1 MKSRI
6 IQFVALCFIL
16 TNITVNAMAQD
27 QEKQKP
33 KLTAEQRADM
43 RVSHLKEKLNLT
55 PEQSSKMRELLLAQE
70 KIREAD
76 IKEVKESRQKM
87 IGEMENIL
95 TPQQMAKFKELQ
107 EKQKE
112 KMEAKFK
119 RKNGESPGQPEQEK

>member
-43 RVSHLKEKLNLT
+43 RVSHLKEKLKGN
-55 PEQSSKMRELLLAQE
+55 K
-70 KIREAD
+70 K
-76 IKEVKESRQKM
+76 
-87 IGEMENIL
+87 
-95 TPQQMAKFKELQ
+95 
-107 EKQKE
+107 
-112 KMEAKFK
+112 
-119 RKNGESPGQPEQEK
+119 